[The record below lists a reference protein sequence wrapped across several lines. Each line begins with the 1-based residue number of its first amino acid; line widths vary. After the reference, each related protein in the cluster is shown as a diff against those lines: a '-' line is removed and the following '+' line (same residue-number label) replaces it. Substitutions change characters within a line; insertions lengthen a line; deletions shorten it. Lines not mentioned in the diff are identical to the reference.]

1 MPTRAS
7 ATVPTNSGAS
17 ADVVVPRLAE
27 LAHDGVPRH
36 VVISLFNGMGDA
48 FLALPLIR
56 FVITCF
62 GRDRVSVW
70 ANEYHGRT
78 VYAELGDIL
87 IASAECNRNTAA
99 ERKEEELAAL
109 RRSLPGG
116 RALSWVSLNPY
127 TPRTVVEDYA
137 IAALKPQ
144 SLWQFGGAQVR
155 FDAATGVVLQ
165 RMDQYFRVI
174 GERRTPTVDR
184 RPLIGAVARQ
194 RAAAIRDHVH
204 RMSKRLL
211 AVHAQTR
218 ADKCWPQ
225 SHWSQLGRLLRS
237 EYALVLLGLPPQPLV
252 HDGDYLTAPPR
263 WEKQIAI
270 LAHADA
276 FVGIDSCFS
285 HVADAFNTPGVVL
298 YGDAAAAAAWRPKGP
313 RLEALFAADGNL
325 EKLAAMDVAD
335 RVRSCL
341 GPWREAAALPTPRS
355 EQAPHAAG
363 P

>member
-1 MPTRAS
+1 MPTPAS
-7 ATVPTNSGAS
+7 ATAPTNSGAG

-27 LAHDGVPRH
+27 LARDGVPRH

-56 FVITCF
+56 FVIACF

-99 ERKEEELAAL
+99 ERKEEEIAAL
-109 RRSLPGG
+109 RRGVPSG
-116 RALSWVSLNPY
+116 RALSWISLNPY
-127 TPRTVVEDYA
+127 APLTVVEDYA
-137 IAALKPQ
+137 IAVLKPQ
-144 SLWQFGGAQVR
+144 SLWLFRGMQVR
-155 FDAATGVVLQ
+155 FDATTDTVLH
-165 RMDQYFRVI
+165 RVDQYFRVV
-174 GERRTPTVDR
+174 GERRTPAIDR
-184 RPLIGAVARQ
+184 RPLIDPVARQ

-204 RMSKRLL
+204 RMSKRLV

-218 ADKCWPQ
+218 AGKCWPL
-225 SHWSQLGRLLRS
+225 SHWGELGRRLRN
-237 EYALVLLGLPPQPLV
+237 ECELVLLGLPAQPLSN
-252 HDGDYLTAPPR
+252 GSDYLAAPPR
-263 WEKQIAI
+263 WEKQVAI

-285 HVADAFNTPGVVL
+285 HVADAFDMPGVVL

-313 RLEALFAADGNL
+313 RLGALFAADGNL
-325 EKLAAMDVAD
+325 DKLAAADVAD

-341 GPWREAAALPTPRS
+341 GLGSEAAALPTQQVR
-355 EQAPHAAG
+355 AG
-363 P
+363 AGS

>member
-7 ATVPTNSGAS
+7 ATVPTNSGVG

-27 LAHDGVPRH
+27 LARDGVPRH

-56 FVITCF
+56 FVIECF

-78 VYAELGDIL
+78 VYAELGDIF

-99 ERKEEELAAL
+99 ERKEDELAAL
-109 RRSLPGG
+109 RRNLPSG

-127 TPRTVVEDYA
+127 APRTVVEDCA

-144 SLWQFGGAQVR
+144 SLWEFRGAQVR
-155 FDAATGVVLQ
+155 FDTATGSVLH
-165 RMDQYFRVI
+165 RIDQYFRVV
-174 GERRTPTVDR
+174 GEQRTPAVDR

-194 RAAAIRDHVH
+194 RATAIRDHVH
-204 RMSKRLL
+204 RMSKRLV

-218 ADKCWPQ
+218 ASKCWPQ
-225 SHWSQLGRLLRS
+225 MRWRELGRLLGN
-237 EYALVLLGLPPQPLV
+237 ECELVLLGLPAQPLSN
-252 HDGDYLTAPPR
+252 GSEYLTAPQG
-263 WEKQIAI
+263 WEKQVAI

-285 HVADAFNTPGVVL
+285 HVADAFDMPGVVL
-298 YGDAAAAAAWRPKGP
+298 YGDAAAAAPWRPKGP

-325 EKLAAMDVAD
+325 ERLAAADVAD
-335 RVRSCL
+335 RVRLCL
-341 GPWREAAALPTPRS
+341 VPWRKTAALPTQRVR
-355 EQAPHAAG
+355 AG
-363 P
+363 PGS